1 MEQIEE
7 LSKLLVEFFEKFS
20 SWETG
25 VVRGKPLTL
34 SQIHAVE
41 ILNSQGVL
49 KMKELAEKMGVTTG
63 TLTVLVDRLEKAG
76 LVERRPHETDR
87 RSIRVL
93 LTDRGLSIAQ
103 EHHKLHRR
111 LTQELT
117 SSMSKEE
124 ISSLV
129 GHLKKMLGSF

>member
-41 ILNSQGVL
+41 ILNSQGAL

-93 LTDRGLSIAQ
+93 LTDKGLSLAQ

-129 GHLKKMLGSF
+129 GHLKKMLGAF

>member
-1 MEQIEE
+1 MEQIED

-25 VVRGKPLTL
+25 VVRGKPFTL

-41 ILNSQGVL
+41 ILNSQGAL

-93 LTDRGLSIAQ
+93 LTESGLSLAQ

-117 SSMSKEE
+117 SSMSNEE

-129 GHLKKMLGSF
+129 GHLKKMVSAF